1 MMKRLPVYLYLPN
14 LLCYLRI
21 LLAVVGLYEAAVQS
35 QVGQGSVFAVW
46 VWIASCGL
54 DAIDGPLARRLQQ
67 SSRLGVLLDI
77 CADNILRTCIW
88 IAAAVAAVSAS
99 SYSSTA
105 NATSHDKSTSSQS
118 SGATGVVLVAAFIIA
133 LEWMTMVSTQVH
145 AAADNSHWKTAR
157 AQDPWFI
164 QFFFRNQFRN
174 PLGIL
179 GLFGLFAANLF
190 TYGAHYAVFYERIP
204 GFSVWLTLAFVG
216 RGLSVVCELYFCYS
230 YLSFIV
236 QKDHA
241 DKEQALSRKGD

>member
-1 MMKRLPVYLYLPN
+1 MTKRLPVYLYLPN

-46 VWIASCGL
+46 IWIASCGL

-88 IAAAVAAVSAS
+88 IAAAVAAVS
-99 SYSSTA
+99 STA
-105 NATSHDKSTSSQS
+105 GRATSLDNSTSSHPS
-118 SGATGVVLVAAFIIA
+118 AAGVVLMAAFIIA
-133 LEWMTMVSTQVH
+133 LEWITMVSTQVH

-179 GLFGLFAANLF
+179 GLFGLFSANLF

-204 GFSVWLTLAFVG
+204 LFSVWLILAFVG
-216 RGLSVVCELYFCYS
+216 RGLSGVCELYFCYS
-230 YLSFIV
+230 YLSFVV
-236 QKDHA
+236 QKDHS
-241 DKEQALSRKGD
+241 DKEQVASRKGD